1 MTDNEGEEGKASLE
15 RMGASDLDRASR
27 MGFVKSDAM
36 VQLWVTVLRETR
48 ERGVGGLCR
57 EDS

>member
-15 RMGASDLDRASR
+15 RIGASDLDRASR

-36 VQLWVTVLRETR
+36 VQAVGDEREQWR
-48 ERGVGGLCR
+48 AL
-57 EDS
+57 S